1 MTFFKTNNMIKFIN
15 KYKQAFTIVGA
26 LSVLIICYF
35 QQKELTKLRQEPK
48 IEVYTGGDIEK
59 GRVIDSLQ
67 NLVDSLHAELF
78 PVTVELGRYQ
88 VAYEIFMERNPKAA
102 QQYGTIISEETE

>member
-1 MTFFKTNNMIKFIN
+1 MKQFIS
-15 KYKQAFTIVGA
+15 KYQKLITGIGA
-26 LSVLIICYF
+26 LSVLTICYL

-59 GRVIDSLQ
+59 GKIIDSLQ
-67 NLVDSLHAELF
+67 NLTDSLHAENF
-78 PVTVELGRYQ
+78 PCQVELTRYQ
-88 VAYEIFMERNPKAA
+88 TAYEIFMERNPKAA